1 MAWKQGRV
9 ASFCLLPSAPAA
21 GGRSAPDTSISIFY
35 KEEKNN
41 AREREHAIF
50 CKRNQ
55 SQPTRNKKTT
65 YDGSTINFLP
75 RRLTVVGF
83 LQGSERP
90 TGRAQISHSGRIC
103 RPVGPFVFVSK
114 WQGQLPPK
122 VSKML
127 PEQGPIVAGTTCLR
141 QGGGTTPRWKNTRCR
156 FSLSLCLSPSLMCTN
171 TARPWRARALD
182 VCHPAA
188 GGTPPPQ
195 KKKNGASVICERL
208 VALSPSGWSVIRRG
222 VDVCV

>member
-1 MAWKQGRV
+1 M
-9 ASFCLLPSAPAA
+9 
-21 GGRSAPDTSISIFY
+21 
-35 KEEKNN
+35 
-41 AREREHAIF
+41 
-50 CKRNQ
+50 
-55 SQPTRNKKTT
+55 
-65 YDGSTINFLP
+65 
-75 RRLTVVGF
+75 GF

-103 RPVGPFVFVSK
+103 RPLGPFVFVSK

-156 FSLSLCLSPSLMCTN
+156 FSLSLCLSLSVSHARKHGTSLAGT
-171 TARPWRARALD
+171 RAGCLSSSSWGD
-182 VCHPAA
+182 FS
-188 GGTPPPQ
+188 Q
-195 KKKNGASVICERL
+195 KKKMGASVIRERL
-208 VALSPSGWSVIRRG
+208 VALSPSGWPVIRRG